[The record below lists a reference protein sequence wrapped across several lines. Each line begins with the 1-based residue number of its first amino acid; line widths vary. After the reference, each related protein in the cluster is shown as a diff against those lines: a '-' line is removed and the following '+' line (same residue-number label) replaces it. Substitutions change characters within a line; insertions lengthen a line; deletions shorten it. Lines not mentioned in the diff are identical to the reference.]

1 MRKAAILTVGRQL
14 NDGETYIFSMYD
26 LEPAGLLVRRAQ
38 RPNRTT
44 NNNNNNNNNKDG
56 PQAAS
61 GRDTKE
67 ARRREERRRES
78 ERE

>member
-38 RPNRTT
+38 RPNRTS
-44 NNNNNNNNNKDG
+44 NNNNNNNNKDG

>member
-44 NNNNNNNNNKDG
+44 NNNNNNNNEDG

>member
-44 NNNNNNNNNKDG
+44 NNNNNNNNKDG

>member
-44 NNNNNNNNNKDG
+44 NNNNNNNNNNNTTTTTTTTTTNRS
-56 PQAAS
+56 A
-61 GRDTKE
+61 
-67 ARRREERRRES
+67 
-78 ERE
+78 

>member
-44 NNNNNNNNNKDG
+44 NNNNNNNKDG